1 MTTPTPASQ
10 SNKAVAQA
18 LLQAQAQKER
28 RQELIRQELLRL
40 QQRQR

>member
-10 SNKAVAQA
+10 SNKAVSQA
-18 LLQAQAQKER
+18 LLQAQAQRER
-28 RQELIRQELLRL
+28 RQELIRQELLRM